1 MKTHKK
7 VWKRIVNILA
17 VDMLNYSS
25 DQIQTV
31 CPIIDGVTLV
41 VVVVA
46 AATVAVAAV
55 DMVADA
61 VMGDVVMADTVAD
74 DIKKAIRR

>member
-31 CPIIDGVTLV
+31 CPIIDGVML

-74 DIKKAIRR
+74 DIKIAIRR